1 MQMNIHHFQVR
12 RGTSRTAHKPSMK
25 SVRFN
30 FTKRITAASA
40 VFAIILVCTSC
51 GSSNKSQSYKT
62 SQEAVNAYSSYLSE
76 VKNKKELTSDKLFV
90 EVEKWRVIRD
100 SVVACLRKDTTSTL
114 HQDWHQTYQ
123 VIHDSLR
130 KEFCRVVL
138 TKPRTYNDVLQ
149 LKEVAS
155 SYMQDEDLKQAKH
168 KDGLLGLGFIECI
181 TQFIYSDILM
191 QVSHFHD
198 NAVPLLQLPIY
209 LALHLF

>member
-1 MQMNIHHFQVR
+1 MNIHHFQVR
-12 RGTSRTAHKPSMK
+12 KGTSSTAHKPSMK

-100 SVVACLRKDTTSTL
+100 SVVTCLRKDTMSTL

-155 SYMQDEDLKQAKH
+155 SYMQDEDL
-168 KDGLLGLGFIECI
+168 
-181 TQFIYSDILM
+181 
-191 QVSHFHD
+191 
-198 NAVPLLQLPIY
+198 
-209 LALHLF
+209 